1 MGVTTDKTNKPFNPR
16 GNDQSPK
23 GYNRA
28 ALYSGKALDF
38 DGVNDLITTP
48 NISVQ
53 SSNVWTYSFN
63 LKKDPSNTQ
72 YVFDART
79 TGGDGYT
86 SFFNTANEL
95 IFYDSESGG
104 GSRKFNLSFEND
116 IWYFFTIVSNGD
128 DVKLYING
136 IYVDF
141 VDGFNSIASSN
152 DLYIGSRYSSSD
164 MLNGQIAG
172 FKIFNTA
179 LTAAQVADLYNN
191 PEKVVPTGVDNT
203 SLKLWLPMMEG
214 AGTKCLDG
222 ASLNT
227 ATERVENGDF
237 SDGTTDWVGNP
248 ETTLSVTNGQLDIQS
263 AGGSGQYGAAFS
275 EVNFTSGKYY
285 LIQLD
290 VISCNNPAQIRIGSR
305 SEPTNYSN
313 NIWNSGEI
321 GIGSHSTIWYA
332 TTNDDYLSIGGRND
346 VTTLVIDNVSVKE
359 INVGDISGATWTHGI
374 GAPVAQTS
382 VIDWNKTILDKTNEF
397 LIPQGLTSGRD
408 LLGNLFE
415 NVRKQGALNLDGK
428 SWAEVHDNESLDF
441 GTGDLTIEC
450 WSKATYENTGSGV
463 NVLMSLGGDLT
474 SGNTSAIVTTSTSFS
489 FYLGG
494 SSTLISGYT
503 TGQWYHIVG
512 VRNGSS
518 IYIYINGSL
527 ENSKAQSGTITN
539 THAKQIGRDSTTDR
553 NYKDQ
558 IAQPRIY
565 NRALTAAEIQQNYD
579 AGKNTY
585 TN

>member
-164 MLNGQIAG
+164 MLNGQITRPKIKAFIIVNLCPALAVKIERTLFAHV
-172 FKIFNTA
+172 FK
-179 LTAAQVADLYNN
+179 
-191 PEKVVPTGVDNT
+191 
-203 SLKLWLPMMEG
+203 
-214 AGTKCLDG
+214 
-222 ASLNT
+222 
-227 ATERVENGDF
+227 
-237 SDGTTDWVGNP
+237 
-248 ETTLSVTNGQLDIQS
+248 
-263 AGGSGQYGAAFS
+263 
-275 EVNFTSGKYY
+275 
-285 LIQLD
+285 
-290 VISCNNPAQIRIGSR
+290 
-305 SEPTNYSN
+305 
-313 NIWNSGEI
+313 
-321 GIGSHSTIWYA
+321 
-332 TTNDDYLSIGGRND
+332 
-346 VTTLVIDNVSVKE
+346 
-359 INVGDISGATWTHGI
+359 
-374 GAPVAQTS
+374 
-382 VIDWNKTILDKTNEF
+382 
-397 LIPQGLTSGRD
+397 
-408 LLGNLFE
+408 
-415 NVRKQGALNLDGK
+415 
-428 SWAEVHDNESLDF
+428 
-441 GTGDLTIEC
+441 
-450 WSKATYENTGSGV
+450 
-463 NVLMSLGGDLT
+463 
-474 SGNTSAIVTTSTSFS
+474 
-489 FYLGG
+489 
-494 SSTLISGYT
+494 
-503 TGQWYHIVG
+503 
-512 VRNGSS
+512 
-518 IYIYINGSL
+518 
-527 ENSKAQSGTITN
+527 
-539 THAKQIGRDSTTDR
+539 
-553 NYKDQ
+553 
-558 IAQPRIY
+558 
-565 NRALTAAEIQQNYD
+565 
-579 AGKNTY
+579 
-585 TN
+585 